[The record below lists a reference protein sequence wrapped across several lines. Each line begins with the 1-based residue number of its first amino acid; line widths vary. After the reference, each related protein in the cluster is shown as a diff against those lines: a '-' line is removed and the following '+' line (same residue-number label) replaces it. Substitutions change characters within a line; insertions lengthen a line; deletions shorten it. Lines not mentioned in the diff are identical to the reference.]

1 MMEDE
6 IIKAVETMV
15 NEWSI
20 ETLVDY
26 VVEERAEYYLGKSV
40 SEEEVKELLNNYGE

>member
-1 MMEDE
+1 MEDK
-6 IIKAVETMV
+6 IIEAVEAMV
-15 NEWSI
+15 DEWPI
-20 ETLVDY
+20 ETLIDY